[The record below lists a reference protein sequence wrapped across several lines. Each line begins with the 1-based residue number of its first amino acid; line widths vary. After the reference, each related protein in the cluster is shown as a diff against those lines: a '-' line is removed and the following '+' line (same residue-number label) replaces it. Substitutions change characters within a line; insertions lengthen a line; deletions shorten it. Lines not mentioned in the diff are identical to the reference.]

1 MTVVL
6 GFDCST
12 PATAVALA
20 REGEET
26 LRARHAPGPG
36 DRPGHAVQLLPLCN
50 SLLQRAGLRFADLDR
65 IAVGLGPGTFTGL
78 RIAIATARGLAHA
91 GGAELTGVP
100 TLEVLAAG
108 ANAPA
113 VLAVLDARRG
123 EAFATGYLDGVPT
136 VPTVPA
142 AALAPEALELRARE
156 AAACHPGTLAV
167 GDGAIAFRAVLER
180 AGCTVPPDDAEAHR
194 VDAAVLCALARD
206 RPSGPPD
213 AVLPFYV
220 RAPDA
225 QPTRFPRR

>member
-1 MTVVL
+1 MSAIL

-20 REGEET
+20 RDGEET
-26 LRARHAPGPG
+26 LRARHDPEPG
-36 DRPGHAVQLLPLCN
+36 DRPAHASQLLPLCHA
-50 SLLQRAGLRFADLDR
+50 LLERTGLRFADLDR
-65 IAVGLGPGTFTGL
+65 IAVGRGPGTFTGL

-108 ANAPA
+108 ANASA
-113 VLAVLDARRG
+113 VLALLDARRG
-123 EAFATGYLDGVPT
+123 EAFAAGYLDGVA
-136 VPTVPA
+136 TVPA
-142 AALAPEALELRARE
+142 AALPPEALEVRARE
-156 AAACHPGTLAV
+156 AAIRHPATLAV

-213 AVLPFYV
+213 AVLPSYV

-225 QPTRFPRR
+225 QPARSPRR